1 LLLLVMLLGCSK
13 QDESATRP
21 QPIPAPLAKLARQVL
36 PRALPVQKQLS
47 SAAKTGSPMDF
58 RHRTD
63 PFKAFATA
71 VVAAPPPHGAPAS
84 RHSLD
89 LLPIQSSEV
98 GKFKVVGIITG
109 LKENRALLIDPGG
122 KGYVVHVGTPLGP
135 NDGMITRITAETV
148 EVVERFKEDS
158 GRYRKRKIVLALAKK
173 R

>member
-1 LLLLVMLLGCSK
+1 
-13 QDESATRP
+13 
-21 QPIPAPLAKLARQVL
+21 
-36 PRALPVQKQLS
+36 
-47 SAAKTGSPMDF
+47 
-58 RHRTD
+58 
-63 PFKAFATA
+63 
-71 VVAAPPPHGAPAS
+71 
-84 RHSLD
+84 
-89 LLPIQSSEV
+89 LPIQSSEV